1 MCIFVV
7 NFKIKVMKKE
17 FIKRVIGFSAGST
30 VVILAYLWS
39 RSFDVGREEVAFIVV
54 WLGLGLLYII
64 VRD

>member
-1 MCIFVV
+1 
-7 NFKIKVMKKE
+7 MKKE